1 MSGQQGNTPSPAT
14 RPEKKRILR
23 SPFAHEIYLVLLVK
37 LLLILAIK
45 FTFFSHPLSQDE
57 IAGRMDH
64 LFAPDDSSPPVP
76 SLMPKRTGHD

>member
-1 MSGQQGNTPSPAT
+1 MSDRQGSTPSPAT
-14 RPEKKRILR
+14 RPEEKRILR

-64 LFAPDDSSPPVP
+64 LFAPDDSPP
-76 SLMPKRTGHD
+76 RTIPDAQKDRP